1 MKTYEKNIENRKE
14 LVSRLEELTGQK
26 AHYTFVP
33 RCAYEIGAFTVEKDG
48 SLTVAED
55 ADESILDTLM
65 ADGMIKA
72 AEEEAETAEVSETA
86 EEPETEEDADEAE
99 TMMIETA
106 ETSEEAE
113 EQETEEP
120 VEAGNEFPIDTSVS
134 FPLSQHSSTSLINL
148 VCTIYSRG
156 AILSKATGGEFHA
169 DKDLVDALQ
178 SAKLYTAQSVLE
190 FLNEWEGEPMTGIAF
205 TEDKVAF
212 TGFTGVQDAEHV
224 RTFMKLAA
232 IINKAAI
239 TQKRVIAKEVDMTN
253 EKYAMRN
260 WLIRLGMD
268 GDEYKADR
276 KILMENLTGHVAFRT
291 PADEAKWKARQQEK
305 RDELRAAKAAA
316 AEEVG
321 A

>member
-1 MKTYEKNIENRKE
+1 MRTYEKNIENRKE
-14 LVSRLEELTGQK
+14 LVKRLEEQKELK

-33 RCAYEIGAFTVEKDG
+33 RCAYEIGAFTVEKNG
-48 SLTVAED
+48 SLTVAEE
-55 ADESILDTLM
+55 ADESILETLI

-72 AEEEAETAEVSETA
+72 IEEEAESTEVSETA
-86 EEPETEEDADEAE
+86 EEPETEEDADEGE
-99 TMMIETA
+99 TTEEET
-106 ETSEEAE
+106 EEDEEQEAE
-113 EQETEEP
+113 EPTE
-120 VEAGNEFPIDTSVS
+120 VKNAFPIDTSVS

-169 DKDLVDALQ
+169 DKDLVEALQ

-190 FLNEWEGEPMTGIAF
+190 FLNEWDGEPMTGVAF
-205 TEDKVAF
+205 TGDKVAF
-212 TGFTGVQDAEHV
+212 TGFTGVQDAEHIH
-224 RTFMKLAA
+224 TFMKLAA

-276 KILMENLTGHVAFRT
+276 KILMENLSGHVAFRT

-305 RDELRAAKAAA
+305 RDALRAAKAAVA
-316 AEEVG
+316 EVG

>member
-14 LVSRLEELTGQK
+14 LVSRLEELTGLK

-55 ADESILDTLM
+55 ADENILETLM
-65 ADGMIKA
+65 AEGMIKA
-72 AEEEAETAEVSETA
+72 EEAETAAASETA
-86 EEPETEEDADEAE
+86 EEPETEEDAGEAE
-99 TMMIETA
+99 TTET
-106 ETSEEAE
+106 ETSEEPTGEGE

-120 VEAGNEFPIDTSVS
+120 AEAENAFPIDTSVS

-156 AILSKATGGEFHA
+156 AILSKATDGEFHA
-169 DKDLVDALQ
+169 DKDLVDAIQ

-190 FLNEWEGEPMTGIAF
+190 FLTEWDGEPMTGIAF

-212 TGFTGVQDAEHV
+212 TGFNGVQDAEHV

-305 RDELRAAKAAA
+305 RDELKAAKAAA

>member
-1 MKTYEKNIENRKE
+1 MKTYEKNVENRKE
-14 LVSRLEELTGQK
+14 LVKKLEELTGLK

-48 SLTVAED
+48 SLTARD
-55 ADESILDTLM
+55 GADECILETLM
-65 ADGMIKA
+65 GDGMIKT
-72 AEEEAETAEVSETA
+72 AEAEAETAEVSETA
-86 EEPETEEDADEAE
+86 EEPETEEDADATE
-99 TMMIETA
+99 TTEET
-106 ETSEEAE
+106 TEEAE
-113 EQETEEP
+113 EQDAEEP
-120 VEAGNEFPIDTSVS
+120 AEAENAFPIDTSVS

-156 AILSKATGGEFHA
+156 AILSKATDGKFHA
-169 DKDLVDALQ
+169 DKELVDALQ
-178 SAKLYTAQSVLE
+178 SAKLYTAQSVLD
-190 FLNEWEGEPMTGIAF
+190 FLAEWDGKPMVGIVF

-224 RTFMKLAA
+224 RTFTRLAA
-232 IINKAAI
+232 VINKAAI

-253 EKYAMRN
+253 EKYALRN

-268 GDEYKADR
+268 GEEYKADR

-291 PADEAKWKARQQEK
+291 KADEEKWKARQQEK
-305 RDELRAAKAAA
+305 RDALRAAKAAA
-316 AEEVG
+316 AEGVG

>member
-14 LVSRLEELTGQK
+14 LVSRLEELTGLK
-26 AHYTFVP
+26 AHYTLMP

-72 AEEEAETAEVSETA
+72 AEEEAESTEVSETA
-86 EEPETEEDADEAE
+86 EELETGEAE
-99 TMMIETA
+99 TT
-106 ETSEEAE
+106 EEATE
-113 EQETEEP
+113 EGDEQETEELA
-120 VEAGNEFPIDTSVS
+120 EDENAFPIDTSVS

-156 AILSKATGGEFHA
+156 AILSKATCGEFHA
-169 DKDLVDALQ
+169 DRELVDALQ
-178 SAKLYTAQSVLE
+178 SAKLYTAQSVLD
-190 FLNEWEGEPMTGIAF
+190 FLAEWDGKPMMGIAF

-212 TGFTGVQDAEHV
+212 TGFTGVKDADHV

>member
-14 LVSRLEELTGQK
+14 LVSRLEELTGMK
-26 AHYTFVP
+26 AHYTFMP

-48 SLTVAED
+48 SLTVTDE
-55 ADESILDTLM
+55 ADESIVETLM

-72 AEEEAETAEVSETA
+72 AEEEAETTEVSETA
-86 EEPETEEDADEAE
+86 EEPENDEDADA
-99 TMMIETA
+99 T
-106 ETSEEAE
+106 ETSEEADEAEMDE
-113 EQETEEP
+113 EATEDQA
-120 VEAGNEFPIDTSVS
+120 EAENAFPIDTSVS

-169 DKDLVDALQ
+169 DRDLVEALQ

-190 FLNEWEGEPMTGIAF
+190 FLTEWDGKPMTGIAF

-212 TGFTGVQDAEHV
+212 TGFTGVKDAEHV

-232 IINKAAI
+232 IINKAVI

-268 GDEYKADR
+268 GEVYKADR

>member
-1 MKTYEKNIENRKE
+1 MRTYEKNIENRKE

-33 RCAYEIGAFTVEKDG
+33 RCAYEIGAFTVEKNG
-48 SLTVAED
+48 SLTVAEE
-55 ADESILDTLM
+55 ADESILETLI
-65 ADGMIKA
+65 ADGMIKTA
-72 AEEEAETAEVSETA
+72 EAEVQTNEASETA
-86 EEPETEEDADEAE
+86 EEPETEEDVDEGE
-99 TMMIETA
+99 TTEEET
-106 ETSEEAE
+106 EEDEEQEAE
-113 EQETEEP
+113 EPTE
-120 VEAGNEFPIDTSVS
+120 VKNAFPIDTSVS

-169 DKDLVDALQ
+169 DKELVDAIQ
-178 SAKLYTAQSVLE
+178 NAKLYTVQSVLD
-190 FLNEWEGEPMTGIAF
+190 FLTEWDGKPMTGIAF

-212 TGFTGVQDAEHV
+212 TGFTGVKDAEHV

-239 TQKRVIAKEVDMTN
+239 TQKRVIAKEVDMSN

-276 KILMENLTGHVAFRT
+276 KILMENLSGHVAFRT
-291 PADEAKWKARQQEK
+291 KADEEKWKARQQEK
-305 RDELRAAKAAA
+305 RDALRAAKMATAA
-316 AEEVG
+316 EVG

>member
-14 LVSRLEELTGQK
+14 LVSRLEELTGLK

-48 SLTVAED
+48 SLTVQDD
-55 ADESILDTLM
+55 ADENILETLM
-65 ADGMIKA
+65 ADGMIKT
-72 AEEEAETAEVSETA
+72 AEEEAQTDTVSETV
-86 EEPETEEDADEAE
+86 EEPETEEDGDETE
-99 TMMIETA
+99 TTEET
-106 ETSEEAE
+106 TE
-113 EQETEEP
+113 EQEIGEP
-120 VEAGNEFPIDTSVS
+120 AEAEDAFPINTSVS

-148 VCTIYSRG
+148 VCTVYSRG
-156 AILSKATGGEFHA
+156 AILSKATGGEFHV

-190 FLNEWEGEPMTGIAF
+190 FLNEWDGEPMTGIAF

>member
-14 LVSRLEELTGQK
+14 LVSRLEELTGLK

-48 SLTVAED
+48 SLTVQDD
-55 ADESILDTLM
+55 ADENILETLM

-72 AEEEAETAEVSETA
+72 EEAETTEVSESA

-99 TMMIETA
+99 TTEET
-106 ETSEEAE
+106 TEEAE
-113 EQETEEP
+113 EPAETGI
-120 VEAGNEFPIDTSVS
+120 AFPIDTSVS

-148 VCTIYSRG
+148 VCTVYSRG
-156 AILSKATGGEFHA
+156 TILSKATGGEFHV

-190 FLNEWEGEPMTGIAF
+190 FLNEWDGEPMTGIAF

>member
-1 MKTYEKNIENRKE
+1 MKTYEKNTENRKE
-14 LVSRLEELTGQK
+14 LVRKLEELTGLT

-33 RCAYEIGAFTVEKDG
+33 RCAYEIGTFTVEKDG
-48 SLTVAED
+48 SLTVED
-55 ADESILDTLM
+55 GADESILETLM
-65 ADGMIKA
+65 ADGMIKVA
-72 AEEEAETAEVSETA
+72 EAEAEATEMSETA
-86 EEPETEEDADEAE
+86 EEPETEKEAGEVE
-99 TMMIETA
+99 TTESETA

-113 EQETEEP
+113 AQEDENQAETEN
-120 VEAGNEFPIDTSVS
+120 AFPIDTSVS

-148 VCTIYSRG
+148 VCTVYSRG
-156 AILSKATGGEFHA
+156 ALLSKATGGEFHA
-169 DKDLVDALQ
+169 DRDLVDALQ

-190 FLNEWEGEPMTGIAF
+190 FLNEWEGKPMTGIAF
-205 TEDKVAF
+205 AEDKVTF

-224 RTFMKLAA
+224 RTFTRLAA
-232 IINKAAI
+232 VINKSAI

-291 PADEAKWKARQQEK
+291 KTDEEKWKARQQEK
-305 RDELRAAKAAA
+305 RDALRAAKAAV

>member
-14 LVSRLEELTGQK
+14 LVSRLEELTGMK
-26 AHYTFVP
+26 AHYTFMP
-33 RCAYEIGAFTVEKDG
+33 RCAYEIGTFTVEKDG
-48 SLTVAED
+48 SLTVAEN
-55 ADESILDTLM
+55 ADESILETLM

-72 AEEEAETAEVSETA
+72 AEEEAETTEVSETA
-86 EEPETEEDADEAE
+86 EEPENDEDADA
-99 TMMIETA
+99 T
-106 ETSEEAE
+106 ETSEEADEAEMDE
-113 EQETEEP
+113 EATEDQA
-120 VEAGNEFPIDTSVS
+120 EAENAFPIDTSVS

-169 DKDLVDALQ
+169 DRDLVEALQ

-190 FLNEWEGEPMTGIAF
+190 FLTEWDGKPMTGIAF

-212 TGFTGVQDAEHV
+212 TGFTGVKDAEHV

-232 IINKAAI
+232 IINKAVI

-268 GDEYKADR
+268 GEEYKADR

>member
-14 LVSRLEELTGQK
+14 LVKRLEELAGLK

-55 ADESILDTLM
+55 ADESILEILM
-65 ADGMIKA
+65 ADGMIKTA
-72 AEEEAETAEVSETA
+72 EAETQTAEASETA

-99 TMMIETA
+99 TTEEET
-106 ETSEEAE
+106 EEAE
-113 EQETEEP
+113 ELDTEDQA
-120 VEAGNEFPIDTSVS
+120 EAENAFPIDTSVS

-148 VCTIYSRG
+148 ICTIYSRG

-169 DKDLVDALQ
+169 NKDLVDALQ
-178 SAKLYTAQSVLE
+178 SAKLFTAQSVLD
-190 FLNEWEGEPMTGIAF
+190 FLSEWDGKPMVGIAF

-224 RTFMKLAA
+224 RTFTRLAA
-232 IINKAAI
+232 VINKAAI

-253 EKYAMRN
+253 EKYALRN

-268 GDEYKADR
+268 GEEYKADR

-316 AEEVG
+316 AEGVG

>member
-14 LVSRLEELTGQK
+14 LVSRLEELTGLK
-26 AHYTFVP
+26 AHYTLMP

-55 ADESILDTLM
+55 ADETILETLM

-86 EEPETEEDADEAE
+86 EEPETEEDAGEAE
-99 TMMIETA
+99 TT
-106 ETSEEAE
+106 EEATE
-113 EQETEEP
+113 EGDEQETEEP

-156 AILSKATGGEFHA
+156 AILSKATCGEFHA
-169 DKDLVDALQ
+169 DRELVDALQ
-178 SAKLYTAQSVLE
+178 SAKLYTAQSVLD
-190 FLNEWEGEPMTGIAF
+190 FLAEWDGEPMTGIAF

-305 RDELRAAKAAA
+305 RDELRAAKTAA

>member
-1 MKTYEKNIENRKE
+1 MKNYEKNIENRKE
-14 LVSRLEELTGQK
+14 LVSRLEELTGLK
-26 AHYTFVP
+26 AHYTFMP
-33 RCAYEIGAFTVEKDG
+33 RCAYEIGAFKVEKDG
-48 SLTVAED
+48 SLMVTDD
-55 ADESILDTLM
+55 ADESILETLM
-65 ADGMIKA
+65 ADGMIKV
-72 AEEEAETAEVSETA
+72 AEEETQTAEVSETA
-86 EEPETEEDADEAE
+86 EEPETEEAE
-99 TMMIETA
+99 TMEIVTA
-106 ETSEEAE
+106 EETTEEAE
-113 EQETEEP
+113 EQETVEP
-120 VEAGNEFPIDTSVS
+120 AETENAFPIDTSVS

-148 VCTIYSRG
+148 VCTVYSRG

-190 FLNEWEGEPMTGIAF
+190 FLNEWDGEPMTGIAF

-305 RDELRAAKAAA
+305 RDELKAAKAAA

>member
-1 MKTYEKNIENRKE
+1 MKSYEKNIENRKE
-14 LVSRLEELTGQK
+14 LVSRLEELTGLK

-55 ADESILDTLM
+55 ADESILEILM
-65 ADGMIKA
+65 ADGMIKT
-72 AEEEAETAEVSETA
+72 AEAEAETAEVSETA
-86 EEPETEEDADEAE
+86 EEPETEEDADATE
-99 TMMIETA
+99 TTEET
-106 ETSEEAE
+106 TEEAE
-113 EQETEEP
+113 EQDAEEP
-120 VEAGNEFPIDTSVS
+120 AEAENAFPIDTSVS

-156 AILSKATGGEFHA
+156 AILSKATDGKFHA
-169 DKDLVDALQ
+169 DKELVDALQ
-178 SAKLYTAQSVLE
+178 SAKLYTAQSVLD
-190 FLNEWEGEPMTGIAF
+190 FLAEWDGKPMVGIVF

-224 RTFMKLAA
+224 RTFTRLAA
-232 IINKAAI
+232 VINKAAI

-253 EKYAMRN
+253 EKYALRN

-268 GDEYKADR
+268 GEEYKADR
-276 KILMENLTGHVAFRT
+276 KILMENLSGHVAFRT
-291 PADEAKWKARQQEK
+291 KADEEKWKARQQEK
-305 RDELRAAKAAA
+305 RDALRAAKAAA
-316 AEEVG
+316 AEGVG

>member
-14 LVSRLEELTGQK
+14 LVSKLEELTGLE

-55 ADESILDTLM
+55 ADESILETLI
-65 ADGMIKA
+65 ADGMVKA
-72 AEEEAETAEVSETA
+72 AEEEAEAIEESETA
-86 EEPETEEDADEAE
+86 EESETEEDAGEAE
-99 TMMIETA
+99 TTES
-106 ETSEEAE
+106 ETSEEVE
-113 EQETEEP
+113 EQETGEQA
-120 VEAGNEFPIDTSVS
+120 EAENAFPIDTSVS

-178 SAKLYTAQSVLE
+178 SAKLHTAQSVLD
-190 FLNEWEGEPMTGIAF
+190 FLAEWDGEPMTGIVFAG
-205 TEDKVAF
+205 DKVAF

>member
-14 LVSRLEELTGQK
+14 LVSRLEELTGMK
-26 AHYTFVP
+26 AHYTFMP

-48 SLTVAED
+48 SLTVAEN
-55 ADESILDTLM
+55 ADESILETLM

-72 AEEEAETAEVSETA
+72 AEEEAETTEVSETA
-86 EEPETEEDADEAE
+86 EEPENDEDADA
-99 TMMIETA
+99 T
-106 ETSEEAE
+106 ETSEEADEAEMDE
-113 EQETEEP
+113 EATEDQA
-120 VEAGNEFPIDTSVS
+120 EAENAFPIDTSVS

-169 DKDLVDALQ
+169 DRDLVEALQ

-190 FLNEWEGEPMTGIAF
+190 FLTEWDGKPMTGIAF

-212 TGFTGVQDAEHV
+212 TGFTGVKDAEHV

-232 IINKAAI
+232 IINKAVI

-268 GDEYKADR
+268 GEEYKADR

>member
-72 AEEEAETAEVSETA
+72 AEEEAESTEVSETA
-86 EEPETEEDADEAE
+86 EELETGEAE
-99 TMMIETA
+99 TT
-106 ETSEEAE
+106 EEATE
-113 EQETEEP
+113 EGDEQETEELA
-120 VEAGNEFPIDTSVS
+120 EDENAFPIDTSVS

-156 AILSKATGGEFHA
+156 AILSKATCGEFHA
-169 DKDLVDALQ
+169 DRELVDALQ
-178 SAKLYTAQSVLE
+178 SAKLYTAQSVLD
-190 FLNEWEGEPMTGIAF
+190 FLAEWDGKPMMGIAF

-212 TGFTGVQDAEHV
+212 TGFTGVKDADHV

-276 KILMENLTGHVAFRT
+276 KILMENLTGHVAFRS

-305 RDELRAAKAAA
+305 RDELRAAKTAA